1 MNQPGSQYEQ
11 IKRIYDDRRMKHEF
25 ELQNRKEKIM
35 NEIPGMRE
43 EEQEVISSSMEY
55 GKALIKC
62 GNNPEMKAE
71 LMRKY
76 KAKMLD
82 LRLTKSKLLKEAG
95 YPADY
100 LEMTYTCEKCRD
112 TGYCE
117 KDSNSDNGN
126 AEKEKCS
133 CYRQLEVQFLYDSS
147 NLKEWLKTNNFSV
160 MSRDYYS
167 GESLEQFDHAVETCH
182 AFINNFNS
190 DYRNLL
196 IYGTV
201 GTGKS
206 FLTGCITKELIEK
219 GCSVVY
225 YSSIQLFQKISS
237 YYYEKDKY
245 PLNELYK
252 LLFECDLLVIDDLG
266 AELVNDFIRSQ
277 LFSILNERF
286 LRQKSIVITSNLGY
300 ENLREKY
307 QDRIF
312 SRIYKEFEY
321 IKLSGRDIRMQ

>member
-1 MNQPGSQYEQ
+1 M
-11 IKRIYDDRRMKHEF
+11 
-25 ELQNRKEKIM
+25 
-35 NEIPGMRE
+35 
-43 EEQEVISSSMEY
+43 
-55 GKALIKC
+55 
-62 GNNPEMKAE
+62 
-71 LMRKY
+71 
-76 KAKMLD
+76 
-82 LRLTKSKLLKEAG
+82 
-95 YPADY
+95 
-100 LEMTYTCEKCRD
+100 
-112 TGYCE
+112 
-117 KDSNSDNGN
+117 
-126 AEKEKCS
+126 
-133 CYRQLEVQFLYDSS
+133 
-147 NLKEWLKTNNFSV
+147 
-160 MSRDYYS
+160 
-167 GESLEQFDHAVETCH
+167 
-182 AFINNFNS
+182 
-190 DYRNLL
+190 

-252 LLFECDLLVIDDLG
+252 LLFERDLLVIDDLG

-312 SRIYKEFEY
+312 SRIYESKGAWNSETCSFDMY
-321 IKLSGRDIRMQ
+321 LY